1 MHLFAYIFSD
11 DDGGND
17 KNDGSYGGGSDDDGG
32 GEGSGDGGEGY
43 LRDELEAAFAALPGS
58 KVDRLSA
65 HSNVFFGDETN
76 KTNQICISKLRG
88 AAVNRMVVTITEGL
102 HRQIVLDAGK
112 MGLETRIRPEVKEV
126 CHFGRHAY
134 FVKASAETS
143 AEEWLRAGVEWP
155 DLRPELYLQLL
166 KQLTRTD
173 GGRGTMGGVLDRGW
187 QLLVAAFSHW
197 PPPKVIENYVAYF
210 VKVTSCE

>member
-1 MHLFAYIFSD
+1 MHKPLTLM
-11 DDGGND
+11 
-17 KNDGSYGGGSDDDGG
+17 
-32 GEGSGDGGEGY
+32 EPREEMEP
-43 LRDELEAAFAALPGS
+43 REA
-58 KVDRLSA
+58 K
-65 HSNVFFGDETN
+65 
-76 KTNQICISKLRG
+76 
-88 AAVNRMVVTITEGL
+88 
-102 HRQIVLDAGK
+102 
-112 MGLETRIRPEVKEV
+112 KEV
-126 CHFGRHAY
+126 EQRAKEALRQFKNILGWCGDKRVQY
-134 FVKASAETS
+134 PETS

-210 VKVTSCE
+210 VKVTRVASSKSQSTQ